1 MVELSIINHL
11 FNILFILVSK
21 ENIEFLLSKEEK
33 FLPQSKY
40 NLVIISSYYP

>member
-1 MVELSIINHL
+1 MVELSIIIFLISHL
-11 FNILFILVSK
+11 FLVSK